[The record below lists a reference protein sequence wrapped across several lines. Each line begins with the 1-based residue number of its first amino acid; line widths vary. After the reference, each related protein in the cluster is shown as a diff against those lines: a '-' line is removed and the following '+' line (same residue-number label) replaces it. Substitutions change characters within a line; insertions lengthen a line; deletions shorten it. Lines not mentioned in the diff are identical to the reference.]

1 MSRAGPGTM
10 RELSL
15 IEKKII
21 NKISGGIE
29 ISRRPYQTVADAAG
43 TSEDE
48 VLETLNT
55 LVKEKKIRRVCAILR
70 QRELG
75 YGANAM
81 CVFDVA
87 PENIDAAGEFASSF
101 EQVSHCYKR
110 PRSDK
115 WPFNLYAMIH
125 GRSKDD
131 CATTAARIAL
141 FSGAVSYK
149 MLYSVKELKK
159 ENMTYFD

>member
-1 MSRAGPGTM
+1 M

-15 IEKKII
+15 FEKRII

-29 ISRRPYQTVADAAG
+29 ILRRPYQVVADAAG

-48 VLETLNT
+48 VLETLAT

-87 PENIDAAGEFASSF
+87 PENIDAAGEFAASF

-110 PRSDK
+110 PRRDK

-131 CATTAARIAL
+131 CAAAASQIAVY
-141 FSGAVSYK
+141 SGSVSYK

-159 ENMTYFD
+159 ENMVYFGEADIS

>member
-1 MSRAGPGTM
+1 M

-21 NKISGGIE
+21 NKISGGIA
-29 ISRRPYQTVADAAG
+29 IARRPYQMIADAAG
-43 TSEDE
+43 ASEAG
-48 VLETLNT
+48 VLETLDT

-81 CVFDVA
+81 CVFDVV
-87 PENIDAAGEFASSF
+87 PENIDAAGEFAASL
-101 EQVSHCYKR
+101 EQVSHCYRR
-110 PRSDK
+110 PRSEK

-125 GRSKDD
+125 GRSKEE
-131 CATTAARIAL
+131 CSAAAGRIAL
-141 FSGAVSYK
+141 FAGAVSYK

-159 ENMTYFD
+159 ENMIYFGGADKG